1 MIAAQEKNGF
11 FFEIHLENG
20 FLSDFESIY
29 LLLITVVCLVAQRT
43 QNVLRQFSRPG
54 KKWLRLLHFLCII
67 KYVSL
72 ISLLHIPPN
81 FQGGMRQGVNI
92 TLPVCWNGRRGGLK
106 ILWWR
111 HRVGSSPTTGTI
123 KRIIP
128 FGMIRFIFV
137 WSGTRTSGTGS

>member
-1 MIAAQEKNGF
+1 MTA
-11 FFEIHLENG
+11 FFEFTG
-20 FLSDFESIY
+20 FYRTPMVSIVLQMVY
-29 LLLITVVCLVAQRT
+29 WT

-54 KKWLRLLHFLCII
+54 KKWLRPHHFLCII

-81 FQGGMRQGVNI
+81 FQGGMLQGVNI

-128 FGMIRFIFV
+128 FGMIRFILL
-137 WSGTRTSGTGS
+137 

>member
-1 MIAAQEKNGF
+1 M
-11 FFEIHLENG
+11 
-20 FLSDFESIY
+20 
-29 LLLITVVCLVAQRT
+29 
-43 QNVLRQFSRPG
+43 LRQFSRPG

-81 FQGGMRQGVNI
+81 FQGGMLQGVNI

-111 HRVGSSPTTGTI
+111 HRVGSSPTTGTKI
-123 KRIIP
+123 RVIPYGMTRI
-128 FGMIRFIFV
+128 FYACA
-137 WSGTRTSGTGS
+137 GTRTIKCKCPVDICSIPAGRNRHHNVTSPTTGAAKAGCFGPYCPMAPT

>member
-1 MIAAQEKNGF
+1 M
-11 FFEIHLENG
+11 
-20 FLSDFESIY
+20 
-29 LLLITVVCLVAQRT
+29 
-43 QNVLRQFSRPG
+43 LRQFSRPG
-54 KKWLRLLHFLCII
+54 KKWLRLPHFLCII

-123 KRIIP
+123 KRDTP
-128 FGMIRFIFV
+128 LGVSRFYCG
-137 WSGTRTSGTGS
+137 GTRKGGPAKGWAKIERERAIFSPWESPYKKDGIPQGCWLSYIPNAQKRKKRPKA